1 MSSLPQQ
8 INKVLR
14 ANLQIHVRVD
24 GDEVAFVLHAP
35 LESDHARLAY
45 EALKEGRWVEL
56 PDAEEILSLAFVLAC
71 CVLCVCRTYDRSR
84 HGRLL
89 I

>member
-1 MSSLPQQ
+1 M
-8 INKVLR
+8 LR

-56 PDAEEILSLAFVLAC
+56 PDAEEILSSAFVSWLAVC
-71 CVLCVCRTYDRSR
+71 CACMKRTIEADM
-84 HGRLL
+84 RLL
-89 I
+89 A

>member
-1 MSSLPQQ
+1 M
-8 INKVLR
+8 LR

-56 PDAEEILSLAFVLAC
+56 PDAEEIKFSFRLFA
-71 CVLCVCRTYDRSR
+71 CVLCVYKRTIEADM
-84 HGRLL
+84 RLL
-89 I
+89 A